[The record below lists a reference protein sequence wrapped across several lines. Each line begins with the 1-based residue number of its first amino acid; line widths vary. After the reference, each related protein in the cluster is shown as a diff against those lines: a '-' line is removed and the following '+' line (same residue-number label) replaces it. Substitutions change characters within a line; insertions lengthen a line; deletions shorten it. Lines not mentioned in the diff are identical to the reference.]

1 MIRMDTGS
9 SDDRAWRR
17 PVREEHLRVTAALR
31 GSFNLSSW
39 RARSGQRYVVGVHPL
54 SEPDLLDISEAVIIA
69 VRRDRDGVAS
79 LVDVV
84 AAGDESV
91 EGERRH
97 WLSAVREGGATEMHI
112 HRLAE
117 DAEERHAIV
126 AELRNENVRPL
137 TRELEPTAPG

>member
-9 SDDRAWRR
+9 SNDRAWR
-17 PVREEHLRVTAALR
+17 PLVQEEHLRVTAGLR

-54 SEPDLLDISEAVIIA
+54 READLLEISEAVIIA
-69 VRRDRDGVAS
+69 VRRDRHGIAS

-84 AAGDESV
+84 AAGEEPV

-97 WLSAVREGGATEMHI
+97 WLSAVREGGATEMHV

-117 DAEERHAIV
+117 DAEQRCAIV

-137 TRELEPTAPG
+137 TRELGPSAPG